1 MGSLLALLSAVLFAA
16 AALVVRRGMQGST
29 PTTATV
35 ISIAT
40 NLLAMWTLAVLI
52 GSLASITLPAA
63 ATLLLAGVF
72 APALA
77 RLTYYESITRIGVA
91 RASTISNTTPIFTA
105 ILAVPLLG
113 EGLSARLATGTL
125 LVVVGLVLIVRRDP
139 ATPAGQTGRLWPGA
153 ALALN
158 TAVLAS
164 ISFMLRK
171 LGLRLLPDPPVAS
184 ALTVTGSLV
193 TLLPYVV
200 IRSRTEPLRAD
211 RRALAYLIVGSLVTT
226 AAFLS
231 YFFAL
236 NISDLVRVTP
246 LGNTTPL
253 FALLLLYLF
262 RQGEA
267 IRARTVVGAV
277 LTVAGVV
284 FVALG

>member
-16 AALVVRRGMQGST
+16 AALIVRRGMQGST

-40 NLLAMWTLAVLI
+40 NLVAMWTLAVLI
-52 GSLASITLPAA
+52 GSLARVTLPAA
-63 ATLLLAGVF
+63 ATLLLAGTF

-77 RLTYYESITRIGVA
+77 RLTYYESITRIGIA
-91 RASTISNTTPIFTA
+91 RAATISNTTPIFTA
-105 ILAVPLLG
+105 ILAVPVLG
-113 EGLSARLATGTL
+113 EVLSARLAAGTL
-125 LVVVGLVLIVRRDP
+125 LVVVGLVLTVRPDP
-139 ATPAGQTGRLWPGA
+139 AAPAGRPWPGA
-153 ALALN
+153 LLALN

-171 LGLRLLPDPPVAS
+171 LGLQLLPDPAVAS

-211 RRALAYLIVGSLVTT
+211 RRALGYLIVGALVTT
-226 AAFLS
+226 GAFLS

-236 NISDLVRVTP
+236 NISELVRVTP

-262 RQGEA
+262 RQEA
-267 IRARTVVGAV
+267 IRARAVIGA
-277 LTVAGVV
+277 LLAVAGVV

>member
-16 AALVVRRGMQGST
+16 AALIVRRGMQSST

-40 NLLAMWTLAVLI
+40 NLVAMWTLAVLI
-52 GSLASITLPAA
+52 GSLARVTLPAA
-63 ATLLLAGVF
+63 MTLLLAGTF

-77 RLTYYESITRIGVA
+77 RLTYYESITRIGIA
-91 RASTISNTTPIFTA
+91 RAATISNTTPIFTA
-105 ILAVPLLG
+105 ILAVPVLG
-113 EGLSARLATGTL
+113 ETVSWRLAAGTL
-125 LVVVGLVLIVRRDP
+125 LVVVGLVLTVRPDP
-139 ATPAGQTGRLWPGA
+139 AAPAGRPWAGA
-153 ALALN
+153 LLALN

-171 LGLRLLPDPPVAS
+171 LGLQLLPDPAVAS

-211 RRALAYLIVGSLVTT
+211 RRALGYLIVGALVTT
-226 AAFLS
+226 GAFLS

-236 NISDLVRVTP
+236 NISELVRVTP

-262 RQGEA
+262 RQEA
-267 IRARTVVGAV
+267 IRARAVIGA
-277 LTVAGVV
+277 LLAVAGVV

>member
-16 AALVVRRGMQGST
+16 AALIVRRGMQGST

-40 NLLAMWTLAVLI
+40 NLVAMWTLAVLI
-52 GSLASITLPAA
+52 GSLARVTLPAA
-63 ATLLLAGVF
+63 MTLLLAGTF

-77 RLTYYESITRIGVA
+77 RLTYYESITRIGIA
-91 RASTISNTTPIFTA
+91 RAATISNTTPIFTA
-105 ILAVPLLG
+105 VLAVPVLG
-113 EGLSARLATGTL
+113 ETVSWRLAAGTL
-125 LVVVGLVLIVRRDP
+125 LVVVGLVLTVRPDP
-139 ATPAGQTGRLWPGA
+139 AAPAGRPWAGA
-153 ALALN
+153 LLALN

-171 LGLRLLPDPPVAS
+171 LGLQLLPDPAVAS

-211 RRALAYLIVGSLVTT
+211 RRALGYLIVGALVTT
-226 AAFLS
+226 GAFLS

-236 NISDLVRVTP
+236 NISELVRVTP

-262 RQGEA
+262 RQEA
-267 IRARTVVGAV
+267 IRARAVIGA
-277 LTVAGVV
+277 LLAVAGVV